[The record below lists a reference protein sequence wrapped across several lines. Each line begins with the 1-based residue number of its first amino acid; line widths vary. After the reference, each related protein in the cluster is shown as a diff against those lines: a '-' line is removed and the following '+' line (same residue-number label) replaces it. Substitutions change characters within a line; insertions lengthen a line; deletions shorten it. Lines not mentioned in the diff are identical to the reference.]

1 MDNAIT
7 VIVILELGIIALV
20 IIAGIAVVLHHP
32 CVTSM

>member
-1 MDNAIT
+1 MDNPIT
-7 VIVILELGIIALV
+7 VIVTLGIIALV